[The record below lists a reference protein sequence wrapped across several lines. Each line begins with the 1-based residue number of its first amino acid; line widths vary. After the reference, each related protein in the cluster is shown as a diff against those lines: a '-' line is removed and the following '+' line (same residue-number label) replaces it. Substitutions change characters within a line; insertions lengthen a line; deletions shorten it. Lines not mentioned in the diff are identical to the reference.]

1 MDDSLSTLHVD
12 KDRGMNNLILSSTLY
27 SLATTR
33 SELHKLVRRTLLNI
47 QQKRLNVN
55 VKEIADQTLTELL
68 KSGVIKVKKTEECFD
83 TYKPNVTV
91 AIPSQDIYPNSKSI
105 QIKGKKTVT
114 LTNDTQLELCNLGR
128 AAMKG
133 ISKSFDK

>member
-1 MDDSLSTLHVD
+1 MSKMDDSLSTLHVD

-55 VKEIADQTLTELL
+55 VKEIADRSNINRIIKEWCN
-68 KSGVIKVKKTEECFD
+68 KSEENRRMF
-83 TYKPNVTV
+83 
-91 AIPSQDIYPNSKSI
+91 
-105 QIKGKKTVT
+105 
-114 LTNDTQLELCNLGR
+114 
-128 AAMKG
+128 
-133 ISKSFDK
+133 

>member
-1 MDDSLSTLHVD
+1 M
-12 KDRGMNNLILSSTLY
+12 
-27 SLATTR
+27 
-33 SELHKLVRRTLLNI
+33 
-47 QQKRLNVN
+47 
-55 VKEIADQTLTELL
+55 
-68 KSGVIKVKKTEECFD
+68 KKTEECFD